1 MNPVPLR
8 LSWLIDSVVA
18 ARNEFGLDGG
28 QFRARFVLDALH
40 SVGTAIPITG
50 VAQFAFD
57 FVQHGVNP
65 RSYGVV
71 LELLNELMR
80 GIPFVGQRQF
90 NRAEQILFRC
100 AHFDCF
106 TAKRVQ
112 RPNIFCAVNG
122 KIGLVFCRRRAK
134 VDSNKF
140 SIMKITEILMAEH
153 AVFHNL
159 FDHIEAVLPRTRTLA
174 EVKSLAGVVDKVH
187 APHSKLEDDLFMEPL
202 EHCFD
207 QIGQNETFH
216 DEHEVIDAEL
226 AKVQRARDLK
236 TAKAILLGAVT
247 AARKHFDKEERI
259 VFPMA
264 ERVLKPKTLLALG
277 AEWLKKREA
286 RLV

>member
-1 MNPVPLR
+1 
-8 LSWLIDSVVA
+8 
-18 ARNEFGLDGG
+18 
-28 QFRARFVLDALH
+28 
-40 SVGTAIPITG
+40 
-50 VAQFAFD
+50 
-57 FVQHGVNP
+57 
-65 RSYGVV
+65 
-71 LELLNELMR
+71 
-80 GIPFVGQRQF
+80 
-90 NRAEQILFRC
+90 
-100 AHFDCF
+100 
-106 TAKRVQ
+106 
-112 RPNIFCAVNG
+112 
-122 KIGLVFCRRRAK
+122 
-134 VDSNKF
+134 
-140 SIMKITEILMAEH
+140 MKITEILMAEH